1 MLIRLALPV
10 CCAGMVSKKISLS
23 VADDWKQRLILL
35 ITSEVFRGRF
45 NPQFLPMADGVG
57 GIQ

>member
-1 MLIRLALPV
+1 MLISLPWTV
-10 CCAGMVSKKISLS
+10 CCAAGFKKISLS
-23 VADDWKQRLILL
+23 VADDWKQRLIRI

-45 NPQFLPMADGVG
+45 IPQFLPMADGVG